1 MDVVLQ
7 NYRKLV
13 SLAEQDPEYNELEKD
28 FIHRQT
34 TVQSL
39 ISRLSGSDREILMD
53 YLGTFGAMEHRLV
66 ELACFQMH
74 FEDT

>member
-7 NYRKLV
+7 NYRKLM
-13 SLAEQDPEYNELEKD
+13 SLAEQDPEYNEFAKD

-39 ISRLSGSDREILMD
+39 ISRLSASDRETLMD
-53 YLGTFGAMEHRLV
+53 YLGAFGAMEHRLV

>member
-28 FIHRQT
+28 FIHQQT
-34 TVQSL
+34 IFQNL

-53 YLGTFGAMEHRLV
+53 YLGAFGALEHRLV
-66 ELACFQMH
+66 ELACFQMR
-74 FEDT
+74 FDDP